1 MKKKNTKKINED
13 DIQENKEKLSKWN
26 YVLIGLTGLLLITS
40 LVQAFQINSIKD
52 NGITTAAVGID
63 MDGWTENE
71 KMNYEMHGT
80 IPARYQSQGN
90 SQPTMVGGC

>member
-13 DIQENKEKLSKWN
+13 NIQENKEKLSKWN
-26 YVLIGLTGLLLITS
+26 YVLIGLTCLLLITS

-52 NGITTAAVGID
+52 NGINTAAVGID

-80 IPARYQSQGN
+80 IPARYQSQSN